1 MAKMAKRGSS
11 SGDGR
16 TRSWTVVTF
25 AELEAWRQRQGLPK
39 KRVAG
44 RLGVTN
50 STYHNWARGIAVATP
65 ATQHKIHALING
77 AVDALDTPR
86 SSARAHNGGS
96 EHLDNGG
103 SAVLES
109 TAQIVNAYLQ
119 SRPATKLST
128 DGLCQLIRDVTTA
141 LKLKA

>member
-1 MAKMAKRGSS
+1 MAKMTRRGSS
-11 SGDGR
+11 APDGR
-16 TRSWTVVTF
+16 ARSWTVVTF
-25 AELEAWRQRQGLPK
+25 EELEAWRQRHGLPK
-39 KRVAG
+39 KRVAD

-77 AVDALDTPR
+77 GEVMPR
-86 SSARAHNGGS
+86 AGAPAHNGGAAS
-96 EHLDNGG
+96 HDHDG

-119 SRPATKLST
+119 SPPAAKLT
-128 DGLCQLIRDVTTA
+128 PEGLCQLIREVTRA
-141 LKLKA
+141 LKS